1 VSLGL
6 ARSTVDDYQ
15 LLAIDPKLS
24 LKYSFESLVYP
35 MLQLD
40 PASRRFKSSET
51 LYGELALRQFLSAHV
66 VVVGVGGVGS
76 WAAEALARSGVGK
89 LTLIDPDIVAESNIN
104 RQLIAL
110 DSTLFLPKVDVLGE
124 RLKQI
129 NPSIELVLLEEALSA
144 QNCAHY
150 LGGDLD
156 QPDYPRPDLVIDCVD
171 DTPAKLAM
179 ALYCRFNKLRLIMA
193 GGAGGKTDPAKILS
207 GDLRSSTEDPLLA
220 KVRAKLREAGVN
232 RDLKEP
238 FKIPCVYSVESLK
251 RAKNPGAKLA
261 CGGFGSSVVVTATFG
276 MHLAALA
283 LARLEADSS
292 KA

>member
-1 VSLGL
+1 MSQ
-6 ARSTVDDYQ
+6 ANQT
-15 LLAIDPKLS
+15 
-24 LKYSFESLVYP
+24 
-35 MLQLD
+35 
-40 PASRRFKSSET
+40 SRRFNSLET
-51 LYGELALRQFLSAHV
+51 LYGEAALSQFFGAHI

-76 WAAEALARSGVGK
+76 WTAEALARSGVGK

-110 DSTLFLPKVDVLGE
+110 ENTLFLPKVEVLAE

-129 NPSIELVLLEEALSA
+129 NPSIELKLIEDALSE
-144 QNCAHY
+144 QNCASY
-150 LGGDLD
+150 LGGDPQQAGYLK
-156 QPDYPRPDLVIDCVD
+156 PDLVIDCVD

-179 ALYCRFNKLRLIMA
+179 ALHCRFNKLRLIMA
-193 GGAGGKTDPAKILS
+193 GGAGGKTDPAKIVS

-220 KVRAKLREAGVN
+220 KVRSKLRESGINSA
-232 RDLKEP
+232 LKEP

-261 CGGFGSSVVVTATFG
+261 CGGFGSSVVVTAAFG

-283 LARLEADSS
+283 LARLEADSL